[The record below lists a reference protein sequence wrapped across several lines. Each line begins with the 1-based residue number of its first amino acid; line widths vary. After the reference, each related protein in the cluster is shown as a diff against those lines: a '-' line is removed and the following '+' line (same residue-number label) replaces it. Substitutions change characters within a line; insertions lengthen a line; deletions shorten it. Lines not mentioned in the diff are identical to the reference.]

1 MWNSEP
7 AGKAGKEDPD
17 CTVDLAESDNSE
29 ERMFIVRFSEPAGE
43 AEGED
48 PDCTVGLTELDNS
61 EPASEA
67 LEKDPDCTVDPTE
80 PDNSE
85 LAGEA
90 EEENPDWA
98 VDEPEN
104 SEPAGEAEEEDP
116 DCTVGLTEL
125 DNSEPASEAWEKDPD
140 CTVDL
145 AEPDNSEPAGK
156 AEEEE
161 LDWAVDLTEPD
172 NSEPA
177 WKAQKRKFAKRK
189 AQKRKTA
196 KNKLEVEYDNRNV
209 ASAVATRLSRGESAI
224 HMEEEASTVTPQTTE
239 NGSSPDFAV
248 GNRVAV
254 YWSDDDVYYEGV
266 VTRKRKR
273 DQIHIDYDDGESEW
287 IYAKATK
294 MKLLDG
300 GLSGDREIKHDLAN
314 VKATLK
320 VGSRVSVWW
329 PAEKEYFDGT
339 VGQIDRRKSK
349 PHFLKYDDGDEEWIH
364 LAHRKFIYGSRK

>member
-43 AEGED
+43 AEG
-48 PDCTVGLTELDNS
+48 
-61 EPASEA
+61 
-67 LEKDPDCTVDPTE
+67 
-80 PDNSE
+80 
-85 LAGEA
+85 
-90 EEENPDWA
+90 
-98 VDEPEN
+98 
-104 SEPAGEAEEEDP
+104 EDP

-189 AQKRKTA
+189 AQNRKTA

-224 HMEEEASTVTPQTTE
+224 HTEEEASTVTPQTTE
-239 NGSSPDFAV
+239 NRSSPDFAV

>member
-1 MWNSEP
+1 MGYGPYMITAYLMSDFLCIELLDETQNEKRRLASIIATRNTLWQIELLLCLMHCSKTCPGTRGSIMSANNSDQRRKSFNNWWKECLNRIGFGPGKGSGQP
-7 AGKAGKEDPD
+7 AFPKGE
-17 CTVDLAESDNSE
+17 TDN
-29 ERMFIVRFSEPAGE
+29 V
-43 AEGED
+43 
-48 PDCTVGLTELDNS
+48 
-61 EPASEA
+61 
-67 LEKDPDCTVDPTE
+67 
-80 PDNSE
+80 
-85 LAGEA
+85 
-90 EEENPDWA
+90 
-98 VDEPEN
+98 
-104 SEPAGEAEEEDP
+104 AEEEDP
-116 DCTVGLTEL
+116 DCI
-125 DNSEPASEAWEKDPD
+125 
-140 CTVDL
+140 VDL

-189 AQKRKTA
+189 AQNRKTA

-209 ASAVATRLSRGESAI
+209 ASGFATRLSRGESAI